1 MRRLRSGAF
10 ASANRAARRTLG
22 VFVAKSRDVPMRTHS
37 AREVCVLKRHLP
49 GEREGELG
57 ADFIYFV
64 ENTP

>member
-1 MRRLRSGAF
+1 VQTALLEGLWECSW
-10 ASANRAARRTLG
+10 
-22 VFVAKSRDVPMRTHS
+22 AKSRDVPMRTHS